1 MFEPGTG
8 EVFDIPVTIE
18 DFHNVEIV
26 EYHEDSL
33 ASEFLTSGMKT
44 GTLCIKTQ

>member
-8 EVFDIPVTIE
+8 EVLDIPANIIE
-18 DFHNVEIV
+18 FHDVEIA

-33 ASEFLTSGMKT
+33 ASKFFEEWFERSDHYAL
-44 GTLCIKTQ
+44 